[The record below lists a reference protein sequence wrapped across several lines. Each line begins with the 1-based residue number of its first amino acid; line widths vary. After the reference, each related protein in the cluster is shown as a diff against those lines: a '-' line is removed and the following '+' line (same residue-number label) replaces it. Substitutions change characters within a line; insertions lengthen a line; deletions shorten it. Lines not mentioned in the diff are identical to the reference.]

1 MECYALYHSIYQS
14 RCSILINT
22 AIRRDLS
29 LGPITTSHL
38 CSKKTDGEQDVQHH
52 VTHVNHHVFA
62 ANPHTGVG
70 LHLALFFLLY
80 LIISV
85 FHSLAAYRW
94 LICGQDSQLVVNFKM
109 YTSFGNNINN
119 NLFP

>member
-1 MECYALYHSIYQS
+1 MNMYV
-14 RCSILINT
+14 
-22 AIRRDLS
+22 
-29 LGPITTSHL
+29 P
-38 CSKKTDGEQDVQHH
+38 HH
-52 VTHVNHHVFA
+52 VTHVIQHVFA

-70 LHLALFFLLY
+70 LHLALLFLLY

-85 FHSLAAYRW
+85 FRSFRSLAEYRW
-94 LICGQDSQLVVNFKM
+94 LTCGQDSQFGVIFKM